1 MYSAALLSLLSVAH
15 ADAVPAGTEIA
26 DALHVDITPA
36 GLDAMGSLVPGLAP
50 EDLPVDGISEG
61 YDGLFGECWLGGYE
75 ATVDGLLIGL
85 DFDNINITPNTGYL
99 DAEITIYVS
108 VNSSAEPFSLYT
120 ELECI
125 PSDCDGW
132 VEPFEVNAFTEI
144 ALDVVVDD
152 DGTQRLDATIGE
164 LTVDYALTG
173 DDVYLEDCP
182 LGTVLDVFAF
192 IGLDIV
198 DLILPAIGDAL
209 NDAVGDFAPELETT
223 LEDAFSAATIDQE
236 LEVQD
241 STLRLA
247 VRPGDVVI
255 QPAGLRLTMAGLAEA
270 AEVSDCIAEWDSGE
284 FEAIS
289 SSSPSIGQPAEGID
303 PDHAANLM
311 LSDEFGNQL
320 MYALWQSGLL
330 CYTVDEDL
338 GFPIDTSLLGLLA
351 GEAFNPLFP
360 EARPMVIQTRPQ
372 QAPKLEFAAA
382 NDIGLVVDDL
392 GLDFMA
398 ELDHRNARVLAIGL
412 EVDGG
417 LDVGFDD
424 TTGQLAIA
432 FDLDAGSFNPSVTS
446 NDFVPESTDTIEES
460 FASVFSG
467 LVGGLLGD
475 ALSDITFTVPG
486 LEGIG
491 ITGMQVESAGPE
503 GDWLGAYMW
512 LGEVS
517 YASAGCAEDG
527 SGGCS
532 DDGSGG
538 CTELEVEGCSGGGCA
553 SSPRNQRRW
562 LWLTFPVFLA
572 VLRRRP

>member
-1 MYSAALLSLLSVAH
+1 MLSLAH
-15 ADAVPAGTEIA
+15 ADTVPAGTEIEE
-26 DALHVDITPA
+26 ALHIDITPA
-36 GLDAMGSLVPGLAP
+36 GLDSMGALVPGLAP

-61 YDGLFGECWLGGYE
+61 YDGLWGECWLGGYE
-75 ATVDGLLIGL
+75 ATVSGLVIGL
-85 DFDNINITPNTGYL
+85 DFDDINITPNTGYL
-99 DAEITIYVS
+99 DTEITIFVN

-132 VEPFEVNAFTEI
+132 VEPFEVNAYTEI

-152 DGTQRLDATIGE
+152 DGTERLDATIGE

-182 LGTVLDVFAF
+182 LGTVLDVFDF
-192 IGLDIV
+192 IGLDLV

-209 NDAVGDFAPELETT
+209 NDTVADFGPELETT
-223 LEDAFSAATIDQE
+223 LEDAFSAASIE
-236 LEVQD
+236 EEFEVQD

-247 VRPGDVVI
+247 IRPGDVVI
-255 QPAGLRLTMAGLAEA
+255 QPAGMRLTMAGMAEA
-270 AEVSDCIAEWDSGE
+270 AEVSDCISAWDNGG
-284 FEAIS
+284 FEAIPS
-289 SSSPSIGQPAEGID
+289 SGPAVGAAAEGID
-303 PDHAANLM
+303 PNHAANLM

-330 CYTVDEDL
+330 CYTVDEEL

-351 GEAFNPLFP
+351 GESFNTLFP
-360 EARPMVIQTRPQ
+360 EARPMVIETRPQ
-372 QAPKLEFAAA
+372 QAPRLEFTAS

-432 FDLDAGSFNPSVTS
+432 IDLGAESFNPSVTS
-446 NDFVPESTDTIEES
+446 NDFVPDSTETIEES
-460 FASVFSG
+460 FASVFNG

-486 LEGIG
+486 IEGVG
-491 ITGMQVESAGPE
+491 ITGMQVESTGTE
-503 GDWLGAYMW
+503 DDWLGAYVW

-517 YASAGCAEDG
+517 YAST
-527 SGGCS
+527 GCS
-532 DDGSGG
+532 DGEGGCGGGEDGG
-538 CTELEVEGCSGGGCA
+538 CTDAAGAGCEGGGCTA
-553 SSPRNQRRW
+553 GPRSQRRW
-562 LWLTFPVFLA
+562 GLLLFPLFVA
-572 VLRRRP
+572 MLRRRKD